1 MEKGSDKG
9 SSQRSDSGKEQ
20 EVSFTE
26 ADFQAIAEGL
36 GVDCTPGL
44 KNQLISAASNYLSSK
59 QHWANREDTAE
70 LRGNLI
76 NIGKQAKKLR
86 ISLENLNRLGQS
98 VFKRKSIDVE
108 RTIGD
113 MRRLQET
120 AENELQY
127 LNFLKRGPTKNV
139 PLVMHIVM
147 LAAIY
152 HEHTGEKPGISTDYT
167 EYTRGGPFLRFVIA
181 NLRAVEPDLVA
192 SEQDEQRIGELVKK
206 NIDLIRSHPKFPRSK
221 APTLE

>member
-59 QHWANREDTAE
+59 HHWANREDTAK

-86 ISLENLNRLGQS
+86 ISLENLRPLGRL
-98 VFKRKSIDVE
+98 VFKQESIDLQH
-108 RTIGD
+108 TIGVIL
-113 MRRLQET
+113 RVQET

-127 LNFLKRGPTKNV
+127 LKFAKRGPTANA

-152 HEHTGEKPGISTDYT
+152 HEHTGNIPGISTDYDK
-167 EYTRGGPFLRFVIA
+167 YVRGGPFLRFAIA

-206 NIDLIRSHPKFPRSK
+206 NIDLIRSHPK
-221 APTLE
+221 